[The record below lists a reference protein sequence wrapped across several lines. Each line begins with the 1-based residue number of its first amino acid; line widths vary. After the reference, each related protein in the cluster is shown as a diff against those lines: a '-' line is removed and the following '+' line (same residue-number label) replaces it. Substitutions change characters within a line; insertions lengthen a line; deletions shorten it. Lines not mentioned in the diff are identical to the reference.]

1 MSTTRPG
8 TGNDTAETH
17 ETAVREYL
25 RSHGA
30 IAEPTHLT
38 VGSPVRKTGTAAA

>member
-1 MSTTRPG
+1 MPTTRFG

-17 ETAVREYL
+17 ETAVRKYL
-25 RSHGA
+25 RAHGA

-38 VGSPVRKTGTAAA
+38 AGAPV